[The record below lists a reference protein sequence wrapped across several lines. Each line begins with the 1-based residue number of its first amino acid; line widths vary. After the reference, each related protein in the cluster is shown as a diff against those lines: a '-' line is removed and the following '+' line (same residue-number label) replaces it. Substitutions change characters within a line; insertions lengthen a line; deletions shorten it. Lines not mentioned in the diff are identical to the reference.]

1 MTATES
7 ARPGKRGGT
16 GRGTGTGAEA
26 PRLAGVPLLGS
37 LLDLTSDSLGTYL
50 RARGEHG
57 DVVRITAGPPGLRTE
72 LHCVF
77 SAEGVQ
83 QVLASQAANFR
94 KDNAVYQEVRDSFG
108 NGLLTSQDEDYLR
121 QRRLVQP
128 LFTKRRVDG
137 YAGAVAAE
145 TASTLAGWDRAPDG
159 VVDVSD
165 AMMELALRAVARI
178 LFGTDVD
185 TTVDVVDRCF
195 PVITRYVLRRG
206 YSPANFP
213 RSWPTPGN
221 RRAAAALDELY
232 GVCDE
237 IIARRRRD
245 LAATGATGATGSG
258 TDTDTGATTAAAAG
272 TAPGAVTAP
281 GAAPGEDLLS
291 LLAAATSA
299 DDAEFDDTELR
310 EQVLIFLLAG
320 HETTATSLSFSLH
333 LLARHPELQDRARAE
348 IAAVLGGR
356 TPGAADLDRLPYLTQ
371 VLKEAMRL
379 YPAAPVMGR
388 RSVDAAEIDGHAVP
402 AGADVILAPWVTHR
416 HPRYWPDPERFDPDR
431 FTPEA
436 EAARPRYAWFPF
448 GGGPRACIGQHFSM
462 LESVIALAMILREYT
477 FEAVDTEIA
486 VSAGITLTTTGPARC
501 RIRRVDA

>member
-1 MTATES
+1 MAATEA
-7 ARPGKRGGT
+7 AR
-16 GRGTGTGAEA
+16 TGAETA
-26 PRLAGVPLLGS
+26 KEIPRLAGAPLLGS
-37 LLDLTSDSLGTYL
+37 LADLRADSLGTYL
-50 RARGEHG
+50 RAHHEHG
-57 DVVRITAGPPGLRTE
+57 DVVRITAGPPGLRAE
-72 LHCVF
+72 LTCVF

-94 KDNAVYQEVRDSFG
+94 KDNAVYQEVRDALG

-137 YAGAVAAE
+137 YAEAVASE
-145 TASTLAGWDRAPDG
+145 TASTLSSWERSTDG
-159 VVDVSD
+159 IVDVSD
-165 AMMELALRAVARI
+165 EMMVLALRAVARI
-178 LFGTDVD
+178 LFGADVEA
-185 TTVDVVDRCF
+185 TVDVVDRCF
-195 PVITRYVLRRG
+195 PVITEYVLRRG
-206 YSPANFP
+206 YSPVNVP
-213 RSWPTPGN
+213 RTWPTPGN
-221 RRAAAALDELY
+221 KRAAAALEELY
-232 GVCDE
+232 GVCDKIVAE
-237 IIARRRRD
+237 RRGGPAADAR
-245 LAATGATGATGSG
+245 ATGAEGKGEA
-258 TDTDTGATTAAAAG
+258 
-272 TAPGAVTAP
+272 
-281 GAAPGEDLLS
+281 EDLLS
-291 LLAAATSA
+291 LLAAATSTQ
-299 DDAEFDDTELR
+299 DAEFDATELR

-348 IAAVLGGR
+348 IAEVLGDR

-379 YPAAPVMGR
+379 YPAAPVIGR
-388 RSVDAAEIDGHAVP
+388 RSVAAAEVDGHTIP

-436 EAARPRYAWFPF
+436 EAERPRYAWFPF

-462 LESVIALAMILREYT
+462 LESVIALAMILREYE

-486 VSAGITLTTTGPARC
+486 VSAGITLNTLGPARC
-501 RIRRVDA
+501 RIRRVGA

>member
-1 MTATES
+1 MGVDRDTGS
-7 ARPGKRGGT
+7 GT
-16 GRGTGTGAEA
+16 GIPE
-26 PRLAGVPLLGS
+26 LAGGAVLGS
-37 LLDLTSDSLGTYL
+37 LFDLKSDSIGTYL
-50 RARGEHG
+50 RALREHG
-57 DVVRITAGPPGLRTE
+57 DVVRITAGPPGLRAE

-83 QVLASQAANFR
+83 QVLAAQAANFR
-94 KDNAVYQEVRDSFG
+94 KDNPFYQEIRDAFG

-137 YAGAVAAE
+137 YADAVADE
-145 TASTLAGWDRAPDG
+145 TRSTIAAWTQAADG
-159 VVDVSD
+159 VVDVAD
-165 AMMELALRAVARI
+165 EMMHLALRAVARI

-195 PVITRYVLRRG
+195 PVITQYALRRG
-206 YSPANFP
+206 YSPVNIP
-213 RSWPTPGN
+213 RNWPTPGN
-221 RRAAAALDELY
+221 RRAAAAMDELY
-232 GVCDE
+232 AACDK
-237 IIARRRRD
+237 IIAERRGGGP
-245 LAATGATGATGSG
+245 AEG
-258 TDTDTGATTAAAAG
+258 
-272 TAPGAVTAP
+272 
-281 GAAPGEDLLS
+281 GEDLLS
-291 LLAAATSA
+291 LLAAATST
-299 DDAEFDDTELR
+299 DDGEFDATELR

-320 HETTATSLSFSLH
+320 HETTATSLAFSLH
-333 LLARHPELQDRARAE
+333 LLARHPESQSRARE
-348 IAAVLGGR
+348 EVLRVLGDR

-379 YPAAPVMGR
+379 YPAAPAIGR
-388 RSVDAAEIDGHAVP
+388 RAVAACEIDGHAVP

-462 LESVIALAMILREYT
+462 LESVIALAMILRAYE
-477 FEAVDTEIA
+477 FEAVDTE
-486 VSAGITLTTTGPARC
+486 VPVTAGITLRTTGPARC
-501 RIRRVDA
+501 RIRRPDDWIADA